1 MKPVEQFLYFL
12 TFLLLGI
19 IFLGSLQFLKMF
31 IKSRPPGRKLV
42 GADAITI
49 ITSLGLRI
57 ALLTSLSR
65 EME

>member
-42 GADAITI
+42 GADAI
-49 ITSLGLRI
+49 ITLLGLRI